1 MKILRRFFGRLF
13 GFERQIQELEKR
25 VQELSW
31 DEPFGMWTRGAF
43 LQFCRVMPRG
53 DRVVVFIDLDD
64 IHDKNILLGYAEV
77 DKRIKAAFDIP
88 MRRSDIVARW
98 YSGDE
103 IVVLFDSDRAG
114 AERKVGEIRQNAA
127 AQGLTFRCN
136 IGTWRVG
143 VESIVDAVGKLSD
156 KSRKGSR
163 SRLCKSPS
171 GGGV

>member
-1 MKILRRFFGRLF
+1 VKNLRRLYGRLF
-13 GFERQIQELEKR
+13 GFHQEIQELEKR

-53 DRVVVFIDLDD
+53 ERVVVFIDLDD
-64 IHDKNILLGYAEV
+64 IHDKNILLGYGEV

-114 AERKVGEIRQNAA
+114 AIKKVQEIRSNAA
-127 AQGLTFRCN
+127 AQGLSFRYE

-143 VESIVDAVGKLSD
+143 VESIVDAVGNLSD

-163 SRLCKSPS
+163 SRLRKSRS
-171 GGGV
+171 

>member
-1 MKILRRFFGRLF
+1 MKTLQRFFGRLF
-13 GFERQIQELEKR
+13 GFDQQIRELEKR

-53 DRVVVFIDLDD
+53 ERVVVFIDLDD

-114 AERKVGEIRQNAA
+114 AEKKVEEIRSHATG
-127 AQGLTFRCN
+127 QGLTFRYN

-143 VESIVDAVGKLSD
+143 VESIVDAVGKLSE
-156 KSRKGSR
+156 KSRKS
-163 SRLCKSPS
+163 SQNRLRKSLS
-171 GGGV
+171 